1 MNNVI
6 DHIKARFQS
15 ISLKKEGLGLLLL
28 SLGCLLFSIIQRF
41 YSFSWM
47 PVNGDSFDN
56 GCRLYAENTN
66 EKLLSFKHI
75 VVV

>member
-1 MNNVI
+1 MIKSAIMNNVI

-15 ISLKKEGLGLLLL
+15 ISLKKEGLGLFLL

-47 PVNGDSFDN
+47 PVRQWVSSVCG
-56 GCRLYAENTN
+56 
-66 EKLLSFKHI
+66 KHKWKTSQF
-75 VVV
+75 